1 MATLRLIL
9 TTTTTWMWSAL
20 AQEQS
25 VSTASS
31 SRSRDASS
39 TTLTLKSSQG
49 TFSSTGCWL
58 DSIKVYQSLVYDV
71 LHIFSSSS
79 LSCYLPIF
87 FVKVV
92 IFCYWTTKK
101 KILNF
106 RRCMVVFFYKQLVK
120 AAENEESIFRRAD
133 DGFFWASCFTVFPR
147 FDFDFDSQIYFEIQK
162 VFEKRTS
169 VEDYVR
175 LLDERMSFVP
185 IRLTYLTL

>member
-9 TTTTTWMWSAL
+9 TTTTTWMWSAS

-58 DSIKVYQSLVYDV
+58 DSIKDYQSLVYDV

-133 DGFFWASCFTVFPR
+133 DGFFEQVVLQFSPALILIHKSILKYRRYLKNGRPSKITYACSMKGCPLYL
-147 FDFDFDSQIYFEIQK
+147 FD
-162 VFEKRTS
+162 
-169 VEDYVR
+169 
-175 LLDERMSFVP
+175 
-185 IRLTYLTL
+185 